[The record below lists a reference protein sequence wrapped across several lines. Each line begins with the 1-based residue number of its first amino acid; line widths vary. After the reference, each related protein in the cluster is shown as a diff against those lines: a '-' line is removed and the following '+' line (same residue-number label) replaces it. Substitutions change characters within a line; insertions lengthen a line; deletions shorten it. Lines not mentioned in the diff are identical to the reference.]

1 MKKLMPFCALLSVL
15 ACAFASPAQAAG
27 ANVFSYVSNTGT
39 DTGNC
44 ITPATA
50 CGTITY
56 ALNNTANYG
65 EIDCVNTGY
74 YNMNE
79 AITITQSVTIDC
91 GAGVGTTLLGAEGG
105 GSGNGVI
112 IVNGT
117 GIVVRL
123 RNLAINREGYG
134 IGGIDALNLAALYVE
149 NCVITNIN
157 NAEGVNYGPYVGI
170 KFEPGSNAKLFVTN
184 SIISNNGDSSSAGSG
199 GIDIAPAS
207 GITAQVVI
215 DHSNINGNFFGVVGD
230 GRSGGVVHATVK
242 DSVISGNAGNGITAV
257 SAGSSVALLLDQTAV
272 TANHIGLFA
281 SGSGAAILAR
291 NTSIFDNTTGLESVS
306 GGKLLTAGTNTV
318 IGNPTNGAFTGT
330 AALQ

>member
-1 MKKLMPFCALLSVL
+1 MKKLMPLCALLSVL
-15 ACAFASPAQAAG
+15 AVVFANPAQYAG
-27 ANVFSYVSNTGT
+27 TNSLSYVSNTGT
-39 DTGNC
+39 DIGSC
-44 ITPATA
+44 STPATA

-56 ALNNTANYG
+56 ALAKTGSYG

-74 YNMNE
+74 YNPNG
-79 AITITQSVTIDC
+79 ALIITQSVTIDC
-91 GAGVGTTLLGAEGG
+91 GGSVGTTLFGLGAGG
-105 GSGNGVI
+105 LGNGII

-123 RNLAINREGYG
+123 RNLTINRESYG

-157 NAEGVNYGPYVGI
+157 NAGGVNLGPYVGI

-184 SIISNNGDSSSAGSG
+184 SIISDNGDSSSAGSG
-199 GIDIAPAS
+199 GIDIVPAS
-207 GITAQVVI
+207 GVTAQVMI

-242 DSVISGNAGNGITAV
+242 DSVVSGNSGNGITAI
-257 SAGSSVALLLDQTAV
+257 STGSSVALLPDQTAV

-281 SGSGAAILAR
+281 SGS
-291 NTSIFDNTTGLESVS
+291 
-306 GGKLLTAGTNTV
+306 
-318 IGNPTNGAFTGT
+318 
-330 AALQ
+330 